1 MFIRLWL
8 FKKNHYR
15 LIAVDLSEQKEL
27 LEAEPKAIQQV
38 ESVGQLKNVD
48 NDYNAIYAD
57 GAQSMF
63 TVLEK
68 IKETRLTF
76 SQGTVTVL

>member
-1 MFIRLWL
+1 M
-8 FKKNHYR
+8 
-15 LIAVDLSEQKEL
+15 

-63 TVLEK
+63 ILTVLEK